1 MRCLRVPLIGPRL
14 SWDEAAGHP
23 LHVVAESPHKN
34 ESQSCNTPHFLRRG
48 ASRLIVEGGGGAL
61 AEHVH
66 KQVHHEALC
75 VQQDNAVPDDA
86 DLKSYAW
93 WQLRH
98 ELRRQG
104 TFREAGGEWLS
115 ARELLGNPRG
125 KPLPCVGVVGIIS
138 YDEIALRSS
147 EPGRG

>member
-1 MRCLRVPLIGPRL
+1 
-14 SWDEAAGHP
+14 
-23 LHVVAESPHKN
+23 
-34 ESQSCNTPHFLRRG
+34 
-48 ASRLIVEGGGGAL
+48 LIVEDGGGAL

-75 VQQDNAVPDDA
+75 VQQDNAVPHDA

-93 WQLRH
+93 WELRH